1 MSNTAKRKPIIVGNW
16 KLHKTIPEAVELAT
30 AVKNV
35 LGGLP
40 HDLEVGI
47 APVFT
52 ALAAVKKRLEGSRL
66 ILAAQN
72 CHFEDKGA
80 FTGEVSVP
88 LLADAGCSHVIVG
101 HSERRQYFGEDDAI
115 VGKKVQAVLRG
126 GLTPIFC
133 IGELLAER
141 EAGQTTAVV
150 ERQLR
155 GGPAGG
161 PATDAAK
168 VVTAYEPVW
177 AIGTGKVATN
187 AQAQEVHGF
196 LRGKLRELYGEVAE
210 TIRIQYGGSV
220 KPDNVSGLM
229 AQPDIDGALVGGASL
244 DAASFI
250 GILRY
255 QR

>member
-1 MSNTAKRKPIIVGNW
+1 VKERRKPIIVGNW

-30 AVKNV
+30 AIKNV
-35 LGGLP
+35 LGGVP
-40 HDLEVGI
+40 HDLEVGV

-52 ALAAVKKRLEGSRL
+52 ALSAVHKRLEGSKL
-66 ILAAQN
+66 LLTAQD
-72 CHFEDKGA
+72 CHWEDKGA

-88 LLADAGCSHVIVG
+88 MLADAGCSHVIVG
-101 HSERRQYFGEDDAI
+101 HSERRQFFGEDDGI
-115 VGKKVQAVLRG
+115 VGKKVLAVLRA

-133 IGELLAER
+133 IGETLSQR
-141 EAGQTTAVV
+141 EAGQTNAVV
-150 ERQLR
+150 ERQLT
-155 GGPAGG
+155 GGLQGVKA
-161 PATDAAK
+161 ADAAK
-168 VVTAYEPVW
+168 VVIAYEPVW
-177 AIGTGKVATN
+177 AIGTGKVATT
-187 AQAQEVHGF
+187 AQAQEVHAF

-210 TIRIQYGGSV
+210 AVRIQYGGSV

-250 GILRY
+250 GILKY